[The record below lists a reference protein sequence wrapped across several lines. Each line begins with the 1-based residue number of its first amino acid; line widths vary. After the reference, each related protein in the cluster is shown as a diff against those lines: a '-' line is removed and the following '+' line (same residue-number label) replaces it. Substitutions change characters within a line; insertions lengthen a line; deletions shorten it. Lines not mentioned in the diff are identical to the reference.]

1 MERLQS
7 RTTKTI
13 DVGSVQFEDGQTRY
27 FINELSM
34 GLGPD
39 VVRMIEKFPR
49 LFPGKLKFAFA
60 ILITFLYY
68 KRKRMDVQ
76 GAGFLHQDNT
86 MAFVVSNG
94 KYFGSGIGISP
105 EAELNDG
112 LLNVTIIGNVSLFDY
127 LRQLGT
133 LKRCEKVNH
142 PKVSYHVL
150 ENLQILTQGSM
161 ETDGELSAPAPAKIQ
176 IIKSVLEIL

>member
-1 MERLQS
+1 MMERLQS

-76 GAGFLHQDNT
+76 GAGFLHQVYRRAARIEFSHHSLSYQYLKELPLRFEGKIISMKPT
-86 MAFVVSNG
+86 RLIWVEQKLLVAVVALSQLAATHTEKMSWALRETG
-94 KYFGSGIGISP
+94 CH
-105 EAELNDG
+105 LG
-112 LLNVTIIGNVSLFDY
+112 LIANFYPSRLDVRFLRVS
-127 LRQLGT
+127 
-133 LKRCEKVNH
+133 
-142 PKVSYHVL
+142 
-150 ENLQILTQGSM
+150 
-161 ETDGELSAPAPAKIQ
+161 
-176 IIKSVLEIL
+176 